1 MAREKS
7 STEFQSVTMRI
18 PKELYENYKEVL
30 QKKGAIVTYDV
41 RNYMNSVVED
51 DKKGQKWVQKRAY
64 PAKSLLKIW
73 LRL

>member
-1 MAREKS
+1 METLKMAREKS

-18 PKELYENYKEVL
+18 PKELYTNYKKVL

-51 DKKGQKWVQKRAY
+51 DKKGQK
-64 PAKSLLKIW
+64 
-73 LRL
+73 